1 MTPDSEAL
9 DQHEITQS
17 DSAAVRWAARLVYC
31 AMAPLVVVGGLLV
44 DRAVDLHSFLLRVV
58 RTVYYAFGGD
68 DTAVPEMI
76 TGFVDGVIAIASL
89 LAFILLAAPG
99 SAP

>member
-1 MTPDSEAL
+1 MS
-9 DQHEITQS
+9 EITQS

-44 DRAVDLHSFLLRVV
+44 DLHSFNLRVV

-76 TGFVDGVIAIASL
+76 VTLLYAVSYLATVLAIFSAT
-89 LAFILLAAPG
+89 AP
-99 SAP
+99 